1 MGLTKLREPLKRG
14 TDPSG
19 RQRDSPAGP
28 EEASCCVVRGATEGS
43 MRKGPESHNSKE
55 LSPANNH
62 MRLEEELPRGTP
74 WFQPWEMLSRESSET
89 EP

>member
-19 RQRDSPAGP
+19 KQRDSPAGP
-28 EEASCCVVRGATEGS
+28 EEASCCVVKGVTEGS

-62 MRLEEELPRGTP
+62 MRLEEELP
-74 WFQPWEMLSRESSET
+74 E
-89 EP
+89 EPLGFSPGRC